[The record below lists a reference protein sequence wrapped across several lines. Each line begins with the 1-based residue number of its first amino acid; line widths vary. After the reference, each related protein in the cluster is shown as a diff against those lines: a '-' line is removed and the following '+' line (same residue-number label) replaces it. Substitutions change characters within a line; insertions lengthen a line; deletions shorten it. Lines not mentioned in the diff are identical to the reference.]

1 MPGLKRLI
9 IVLSCFLSVLS
20 LKEEISEESVTIQ
33 VQNLFEEFT
42 GNKGTIKVLMH
53 SNPNFDIID
62 TSKNIY
68 FKTKI
73 TNEQSSSYLVDCGF
87 WKAKEEDLYI
97 YCNIGE
103 NIPSGK
109 YSLNLKEVSTITYKN
124 YSPNLL

>member
-42 GNKGTIKVLMH
+42 GNMGTIKVLMH

-68 FKTKI
+68 FKAKI
-73 TNEQSSSYLVDCGF
+73 TNEQSSSY
-87 WKAKEEDLYI
+87 
-97 YCNIGE
+97 
-103 NIPSGK
+103 
-109 YSLNLKEVSTITYKN
+109 
-124 YSPNLL
+124 